1 MQAKFQYIQ
10 AVGSIGFAQTAA
22 ASSRAVPLNQVPV
35 ECCNLA
41 ELLIS
46 SFTGDDASQ
55 LDQSTNIGGRE
66 LSKTQVPS
74 TFPSLTPSQTKSETP
89 LDRKSF
95 LSRNPRSSSLSSS
108 ELI

>member
-1 MQAKFQYIQ
+1 M
-10 AVGSIGFAQTAA
+10 GFAQTAA
-22 ASSRAVPLNQVPV
+22 ACSRAVPLNQLPV

-46 SFTGDDASQ
+46 SLTGDASSQ
-55 LDQSTNIGGRE
+55 FDQSTYIGGRE

-74 TFPSLTPSQTKSETP
+74 TFPSLTPSQTNSETP

-95 LSRNPRSSSLSSS
+95 RSRNPSSSSLSSS